1 MVLIVLIVAPL
12 EELLG
17 SLKLVE
23 PFPLLL
29 DYIIAENS
37 IFTSI
42 FDLKKRFFSLFN
54 SLVIN

>member
-29 DYIIAENS
+29 GYIIAENS

-42 FDLKKRFFSLFN
+42 FDLKNGFFSCFN
-54 SLVIN
+54 